1 MATDGM
7 RKSGRLYAPYLVT
20 CILMVCVYY
29 ILHFLGNSG
38 IMNGMPGGH
47 TAMDMMQMGTYIM
60 TIFGLVFLFY
70 TQGVLI
76 KGRKKEFGLYR
87 NEGCLDYPRHL
98 RNCWL

>member
-1 MATDGM
+1 MSFYIRMATDGM

-47 TAMDMMQMGTYIM
+47 TAMDT
-60 TIFGLVFLFY
+60 
-70 TQGVLI
+70 
-76 KGRKKEFGLYR
+76 
-87 NEGCLDYPRHL
+87 PR
-98 RNCWL
+98 WI